1 MSEKLIDPV
10 DVKKAIE
17 KGELLVTIEPF
28 GFPPHKGIYL
38 SAVSHLNGQIIVG
51 DTVRIGECE

>member
-1 MSEKLIDPV
+1 MSDKLIDPI

-17 KGELLVTIEPF
+17 RGELLVTIKPF
-28 GFPPHKGIYL
+28 GYPQRKGIFL
-38 SAVSHLNGQIIVG
+38 SAVSHLRGQIIIG